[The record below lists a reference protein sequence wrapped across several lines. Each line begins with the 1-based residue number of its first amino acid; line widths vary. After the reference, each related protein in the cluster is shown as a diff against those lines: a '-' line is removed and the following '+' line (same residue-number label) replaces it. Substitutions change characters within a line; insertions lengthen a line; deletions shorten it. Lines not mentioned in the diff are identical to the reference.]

1 MFKYEIFSNWLFIW
15 FLFYY
20 CGLIKASPLIFLII
34 GLMGVIKYLLL
45 IKKINENIK
54 KIIITNIYI
63 KVIPIFLII
72 KFPLIEEEDLLF
84 GFFIA
89 YIYII
94 VLLYNNKNPIDVYL
108 KLNIKNLLK

>member
-1 MFKYEIFSNWLFIW
+1 MFKYELFSYWLFIW

-20 CGLIKASPLIFLII
+20 CGLIKASPLIFFIFAII
-34 GLMGVIKYLLL
+34 GIIINIIITRKYNKINLL
-45 IKKINENIK
+45 IKL
-54 KIIITNIYI
+54 IITILL
-63 KVIPIFLII
+63 F

-94 VLLYNNKNPIDVYL
+94 VLLYNNKNPVDIYL
-108 KLNIKNLLK
+108 KILMIT